1 MPDTDVALTLR
12 LPEDLWQA
20 ATDQAAA
27 EDLTLSQY
35 IRRAIRAQLDRKS
48 PSA

>member
-1 MPDTDVALTLR
+1 MPNLDVVLSIR

-35 IRRAIRAQLDRKS
+35 IRRAILNTTKGK
-48 PSA
+48 